1 MSLIFEMM
9 EDCVLMNKS
18 IQDDLYG
25 GYGVTAWTEGVH
37 FKASIIK
44 NATTEALIAERQGIK
59 ELFTVVVQKGF
70 TLDFHDVFK
79 RVSDQEVFRVTSRVV
94 DSEAPARSTVKIAK
108 VTAEKWELTDE
119 DNGQNS

>member
-9 EDCVLMNKS
+9 EDCVLMNRTRV
-18 IQDDLYG
+18 DDEYG
-25 GYGVTAWTEGVH
+25 GYTDSWTEGAS

-59 ELFTVVVQKGF
+59 ELFTIVVQKGF
-70 TLDFHDVFK
+70 KLDFHDVFK

-119 DNGQNS
+119 DNGQGS

>member
-9 EDCVLMNKS
+9 EDCKIMNLART
-18 IQDDLYG
+18 DDEYG
-25 GYGVTAWTEGVH
+25 GYTRAWTEGAS

-44 NATTEALIAERQGIK
+44 NATTEAQIAEKQGIK

-70 TLDFHDVFK
+70 ALDFHDVFK
-79 RVSDQEVFRVTSRVV
+79 RLSDGEIFRVTSRIT

-108 VTAEKWELTDE
+108 VSAERYDLNDA
-119 DNGQNS
+119 DNGQDT